1 MLISCKE
8 MIFSPNEDLTCKVE
22 CIGCQFLNN
31 GEVIEG
37 TIVFPRVYQR
47 QGNLLEPLTEKE
59 NSVIFTL
66 YISE

>member
-1 MLISCKE
+1 